1 MANYTQLFVQL
12 VFAVHNR
19 EALITP
25 QIEERL
31 YAYII
36 GIIEKRKHTLIAIGG
51 TADHIHILVR
61 MHPTQSISDLVRDI
75 KTNSSRM
82 VNENKLLHG
91 RFSWQNAYGAFTY
104 SKSQVPAVKRYVLN
118 QKEHHKKETFKG
130 EILRIFEMLDI
141 PYSDEYGFIWFED
154 ADQVSPRFRV
164 GYARQPLTRR

>member
-19 EALITP
+19 ESLIVP

-51 TADHIHILVR
+51 TANHIHILAR
-61 MHPTQSISDLVRDI
+61 MHPTQGISDLVRDI

-82 VNENKLLHG
+82 VNENKLLRGH
-91 RFSWQNAYGAFTY
+91 FSWQNAYGALTY
-104 SKSQVPAVKRYVLN
+104 SKSQVPTVKRYVLN
-118 QKEHHKKETFKG
+118 QKEHHKKESFKD
-130 EILRIFEMLDI
+130 EILRIFDKLGI
-141 PYSDEYGFIWFED
+141 PYSEEYGFAWFPD
-154 ADQVSPRFRV
+154 GNHLKAAP
-164 GYARQPLTRR
+164 TRLDG